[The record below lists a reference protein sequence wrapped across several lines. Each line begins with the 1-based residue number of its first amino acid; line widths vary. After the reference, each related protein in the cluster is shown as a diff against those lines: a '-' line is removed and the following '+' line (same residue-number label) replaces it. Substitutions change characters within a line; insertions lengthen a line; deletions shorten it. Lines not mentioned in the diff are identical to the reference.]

1 MGEFGISNTSP
12 ELWTGISAADCAL
25 IAHWNDREDVLEDC
39 CVHEIVERQAQSTP
53 NALAIS
59 AWDGRMTYDEL
70 DRFSWQFAT
79 HLINAGVQPQ
89 EFVLFLHE
97 KCRWAPVVIIAILKT
112 GAICVPLDPSNASK
126 RLETVLDDTKAH
138 FAVTSSSLANVL
150 SGFSVETIVA
160 DPTLMV
166 NGECSRP
173 PPRAAPSDAA
183 FLMYSSGS
191 TGRPKGIVQEH
202 GSLCF
207 SIRHHSWAMGIRP
220 HSRIL
225 QFAAFTF
232 DTSMGDMFGTFM
244 QGAVLCVCSDWE
256 RLNDLT
262 ASIQSL
268 EANYAC
274 LTPTVVQQLDPLEV
288 PSLRTLVVG
297 GEAMPAA
304 LVEKWADKLDLI
316 NVYGIT
322 ECLVWTFTT
331 KPLRTF
337 SRSIG
342 RPSCGRAWIV
352 DVDDPEKLLPV
363 GAVGEIL
370 IEGPNI
376 AREYLN
382 DPEKTAKA
390 FIAAPKWLKKLR
402 PFPVPGG
409 KVYRTGDL
417 VRYGED
423 GAIDFMGRKDTQVKL
438 NGQRVEL
445 GEIEYR
451 MTQCLPVGT
460 QVAALVVPDA
470 LSSRCTLIGSIC
482 NVPGISDD
490 QCSAD
495 EEDSSRAF
503 AGMAEQLRKD
513 LSTTLPELLIPTAF
527 MPGRKMPL
535 TVSGKLDRLQL
546 QRDATEWLRKYQQE
560 YSSRHSITNRPSS
573 DSEKRLSALW
583 SEIFGID
590 ESLIGLDHEFV
601 RLGGDSAQAM
611 RLVSKARKL
620 GFGLSVAQV
629 LHHQRL
635 SDMAAAMQVLDQND
649 QRAGVSPFELVSDP
663 AAVRSAAAR
672 QCNVPEAAVQDAY
685 TCTPLQ
691 QGLLAL
697 SLANP
702 GSYMARKAFE
712 VPAGVSLEAF
722 AAAWAQVYHRF
733 DILRTRIIESGNG
746 LVQVVIDEDIPWD
759 QGTDLD
765 RYLRDDRTRAV
776 SLGSQLNRFAIL
788 QSSKHHDP
796 ARIVWISHHCTYD
809 GWSENLILQEVNRIC
824 LGEKPRHHEN
834 FNVFANYLQH
844 KDHSVSE
851 KYWKDQLAGAESP
864 SFPVR
869 TDASRVPQHAQSTR
883 KTIQLKPRDSFTAS
897 TIVRSALAILNTRYT
912 NTDEALY
919 GAVMSGRNAEVDG
932 IDTVVGPTI
941 STMPIRIQVDSQSGV
956 QEFLD
961 QVQKQSI
968 AMIPHETFGLQSIR
982 RLGKE
987 AESSCNF
994 QCLLVVQAAEDS
1006 SDLSAIKVAYDE
1018 ATDADQYPLTIDCRL
1033 GAGEVFIEAFFDPGV
1048 LDEPSVQRM
1057 LVQFCGIVQQ
1067 LLIANSDQR
1076 IEDINPAGSEDL
1088 SLIWKWNA
1096 DYPRAIN
1103 RCVHQIVEDSCRLTP
1118 TKQAICSWDGDFTYE
1133 ELDALSNTL
1142 ASQLQ
1147 ELAIGPEV
1155 LVPVCFERSK
1165 WAAVSVLA
1173 INKAG
1178 GAFVLLNP
1186 TQPVDRLR
1194 SIINQTNSQVILSSR
1209 ECSDFSQ
1216 QLLPNVLVVEDSLTN
1231 LQQKNRP
1238 SNQALSA
1245 PCRHNPDSLMYVVF
1259 TSGTTGTP
1267 KGIMVENRSFCTYI
1281 EALARMTGA
1290 KSSWRGLVSSAY
1302 SFDSSLEEMLMPLMI
1317 GGTTCMPSQ
1326 HEISNDLTGAMNRM
1340 GVHWG
1345 VFTPSLARLVNPREL
1360 TTMTDIYIGG
1370 EQMTDEIVNTY
1381 GSCLSLTNTYGP
1393 SECCPT
1399 GCVSST
1405 PELYGGHI
1413 GRGVACRTWV
1423 VDPTNHERLMPI
1435 GCIGELLLDGPNV
1448 GRGYLH
1454 DGEKT
1459 RKAFIDPPS
1468 WQLAVETPP
1477 VSNGVIHYPRRLYK
1491 TGDLVRYCSN
1501 GTLEYLGRKDQQIKL
1516 YGQRIELSEI
1526 EFHIQ
1531 TCLAETADV
1540 VVDVATRDPEA
1551 NQQLLAAFL
1560 VFKKDRNGSSS
1571 DSITSSA
1578 ANEARIVALRQAL
1591 SSRIPSYMVPSLYLE
1606 CTKIP
1611 LTSSDKIDRRSL
1623 KQMVLDLS
1631 EEEYLLAT
1639 GMTSEKRIPGSS
1651 AEVLLQR
1658 LWADILRINP
1668 DHIGL
1673 DDEFNRM
1680 GGDSIQAMR
1689 LAASARQ
1696 QGWRL
1701 TVAAITKY
1709 PSLEQMSLQ
1718 LVHNDDAE
1726 TATPKP
1732 FSLLDQNI
1740 DLTALLTEAAEL
1752 CGIDEAL
1759 IEDIYPCSNL
1769 QEGLMALSLKSPGAY
1784 VVNDRFEIPEGMD
1797 LSLLERACS
1806 AVVERN
1812 PILRTRIVH
1821 AGHMPSLLQVVMK
1834 HEFHWNLTSLSSTEF
1849 GLGDSLCRFETSYDS
1864 QSSKRILTWTLHH
1877 ALYDGWSMSL
1887 LQRQLE
1893 DFCNGHESIAT
1904 VPYSYFIRYAKS
1916 LPAEAVRNFWSL
1928 RLSGAPPIHFPKLP
1942 SASYLPHPDRSIE
1955 KSVTLEQK
1963 FAPHVAMSN
1972 FVQAAWAIAVSRHTE
1987 DKNVSFGT
1995 TISGRKADLPGV
2007 EAITGPTFAT
2017 VPTVVRLHDDD
2028 MKSTLLERLQS
2039 EALEQISFKQAGL
2052 HTISTFTAETN
2063 QVCGF
2068 QTLMVIQ
2075 PVEDSQSY
2083 SLVETSVERSD
2094 IDTYPVNLE
2103 CQLTTTGLIMKTRFD
2118 STVISEFQVNH
2129 LLSQFSHVM
2138 TQLCS
2143 PAEMQIR
2150 DIVSL
2155 SAEDLAQIRIWNSIA
2170 FDPIDKCVHD
2180 LILEKC
2186 DQIPWAQAVC
2196 AWDGDFAYQELKD
2209 LTHTIGHHLQE
2220 QGVKTGQVVPILF
2233 DKSKWAVVAMIA
2245 ILRAG
2250 AACVCL
2256 DSVNHPV
2263 ARMETIV
2270 QASQASIIVCGQGY
2284 YDTATNL
2291 IEKAIVIGPGAKALN
2306 PGGNAATPLVS
2317 TATPRDAAFLI
2328 FTSGSTGVPKGIVHE
2343 HRSLSSSYHALGA
2356 GIKLNCNSRVFQYS
2370 AFTFD
2375 MSVIDTLATLV
2386 NGGSVCIPSDEE
2398 RLDDVE
2404 GSFMRLG
2411 ANEAF
2416 FTPSFARQLNPARLT
2431 GLRTL
2436 RLGGEA
2442 ISKRDVE
2449 FWAQHAE
2456 VFTVSGPAEVSI
2468 CTAGIL
2474 KPGEHM
2480 PPDAGNMIN
2489 GLCWIA
2495 DVDDS
2500 TRLVPIGV
2508 IGELLVEG
2516 PTLAREYLNQPN
2528 TTSRTFVEV
2537 PDWLSDDPSQH
2548 RRRVYK
2554 TGDLVRYNADGSLQL
2569 LGRRDG
2575 QVKIR
2580 GQRIELDEVDHHF
2593 IESLETHAP
2602 SMKEFA
2608 TAVDVVRPTDDPE
2621 KAYLVAFLAL
2631 DSGIAEA
2638 TADGSFDELSSAVLQ
2653 RMQSHLPPYMIPST
2667 VILLQEIPTTESKK
2681 INRKM
2686 LRAIGSR
2693 KTTSEL
2699 LRHTSTKSRVRL
2711 GPATPMEKVVFGLWS
2726 TVLKVD
2732 AEAISSDDTFVQ
2744 LGGDSIRAIAFVSA
2758 ARAQKLA
2765 VTVADVFR
2773 NPQLR
2778 ELAKVMR
2785 AQDRLTPQQKQPAL
2799 VNASVKAVDE
2809 VLLARIV
2816 EHVPELAGT
2825 RCIRLSR
2832 ATPVQQAILDARS
2845 SNVGAFQPQMSFTA
2859 RSRSGD
2865 IDVGRFMRAWEQTVA
2880 QHEILR
2886 TVLVSLPGGSTWHQY
2901 VLREHQPEIHYIARK
2916 DRSGYKQ
2923 SEDLLE
2929 IKHLPAHQMLIRRE
2943 NNKTLTCTLNVSHA
2957 LIDGGCV
2964 DELFDCVKRCYN
2976 DPDAAPV
2983 SSTPQYYH
2991 YQHYIQTR
2999 PTDEAM
3005 QFWSGYLRDARPCLF
3020 PSDGTSNGSLQDF
3033 RFRTVSI
3040 PDSSR
3045 LRSACLAV
3053 GITPPVLIQSAWA
3066 LALRRLTSSDEVI
3079 LGCVFSNREIDS
3091 IRQVIGPAFSVFPRR
3106 LSISESEGV
3115 TDVVKKCYD
3124 DWLNCLPHQHL
3135 SFWEYHQRLHGSSPH
3150 QALFHTTI
3158 NYRRFG
3164 RPEVK
3169 EPDSDHEALV
3179 LDSVQSRDPYE
3190 YDILLGIDDD
3200 ADHDDGENSEGITA
3214 RLDYWASAISEE
3226 RVKALV
3232 GLFESY
3238 LSDFVRE

>member
-1 MGEFGISNTSP
+1 MGDFGISETSP
-12 ELWTGISAADCAL
+12 ELWTGISAHDYAT
-25 IAHWNDREDVLEDC
+25 IAQWNDKEDVLENYC
-39 CVHEIVERQAQSTP
+39 LHEVVESQAQLTP
-53 NALAIS
+53 TALAIS
-59 AWDGRMTYDEL
+59 AWDGRMTYAEL
-70 DRFSWQFAT
+70 DRYSSQFANR
-79 HLINAGVQPQ
+79 LIEAGVQPQ

-97 KCRWAPVVIIAILKT
+97 KCRWAPVVIIAILKA

-126 RLETVLDDTKAH
+126 RLDTVLDDTKAR
-138 FAVTSSSLANVL
+138 FAVTSASLANVL
-150 SGFSVETIVA
+150 SGVSVETVIA
-160 DPTLMV
+160 DPRLIV
-166 NGECSRP
+166 DGECLRP
-173 PPRAAPSDAA
+173 RPLAAPSDAA

-202 GSLCF
+202 GALCF

-220 HSRIL
+220 HSRTL

-256 RLNDLT
+256 RLNDLS

-268 EANYAC
+268 QANYAC
-274 LTPTVVQQLDPLEV
+274 LTPTVVQQLDPVEV
-288 PSLRTLVVG
+288 PTLRTLVVG

-304 LVEKWADKLDLI
+304 LVEKWANKLDLI

-331 KPLRTF
+331 EPLTTF

-352 DVDDPEKLLPV
+352 DVDDPNKLLAI
-363 GAVGEIL
+363 GAVGELL

-382 DPEKTAKA
+382 VPEKTAKA
-390 FIAAPKWLKKLR
+390 FIAPPEWLKHLR
-402 PFPVPGG
+402 PAHRAHAG
-409 KVYRTGDL
+409 KVYRSGDL
-417 VRYGED
+417 ARYTED

-451 MTQCLPVGT
+451 MTQCLPAGT
-460 QVAALVVPDA
+460 QVAALVVTDP
-470 LSSRCTLIGSIC
+470 LSSRSSLIGCVC
-482 NVPGISDD
+482 NVPGILDEHYSLDD
-490 QCSAD
+490 ED
-495 EEDSSRAF
+495 EDLKQAF
-503 AGMAEQLRKD
+503 AELAEQLRKD
-513 LSTTLPELLIPTAF
+513 LSTTLPQLLIPTAI
-527 MPGRKMPL
+527 MPVGKMPL

-546 QRDATEWLRKYQQE
+546 QKDSTEWHRKYQAE
-560 YSSRHSITNRPSS
+560 YSSLRSTINKPST
-573 DSEKRLSALW
+573 DSEKRLAALW
-583 SEIFGID
+583 SEIFGLD
-590 ESLIGLDHEFV
+590 TSLIGLDHEFV

-635 SDMAAAMQVLDQND
+635 GDMAAAMQVLDKNH
-649 QRAGVSPFELVSDP
+649 QRAVVSPFELVSDP
-663 AAVRSAAAR
+663 EAVRKEASR
-672 QCNVPEAAVQDAY
+672 QCNVPETSVQDAY
-685 TCTPLQ
+685 MCTPLQ

-702 GSYMARKAFE
+702 GSYMARKAFD
-712 VPAGVSLEAF
+712 VPFGVSLEVF
-722 AAAWAQVYHRF
+722 TAAWAEVYRQF
-733 DILRTRIIESGNG
+733 DILRTRIIDTGDG
-746 LVQVVIDEDIPWD
+746 LVQVVIDEDISWD
-759 QGTDLD
+759 KGTDLD
-765 RYLRDDRTRAV
+765 DYLQDDRARAV
-776 SLGSQLNRFAIL
+776 SLGAQLNRFAII
-788 QSSKHHDP
+788 QSGKADDP

-809 GWSENLILQEVNRIC
+809 GWSEHLILQAVGGIC
-824 LGEKPRHHEN
+824 LGEKPRPHQI
-834 FNVFANYLQH
+834 FNVFAKYLQH
-844 KDHSVSE
+844 RDLSVSE
-851 KYWKDQLAGAESP
+851 TYWKEQLAGAEAP

-869 TDASRVPQHAQSTR
+869 ADASRVPQHAQSTQR
-883 KTIQLKPRDSFTAS
+883 TVQLKPRDSFTAS

-919 GAVMSGRNAEVDG
+919 GAVMSGRNAEIDG

-941 STMPIRIQVDSQSGV
+941 STMPIRIRVDSQMGV
-956 QEFLD
+956 QQFLD

-968 AMIPHETFGLQSIR
+968 GMIPHEAFGLQSIR
-982 RLGKE
+982 NLEKE
-987 AESSCNF
+987 AEGPCNF

-1006 SDLSAIKVAYDE
+1006 SELSAIKVAYEE
-1018 ATDADQYPLTIDCRL
+1018 ATDADQYPLTIDCKL
-1033 GAGEVFIEAFFDPGV
+1033 GAGQVFIEAFFDPGV
-1048 LDEPSVQRM
+1048 LDKPSVERM
-1057 LVQFCGIVQQ
+1057 LVQLDCIVQQ
-1067 LLIANSDQR
+1067 LLNADADQR
-1076 IEDINPAGSEDL
+1076 IEDINPAGPEDL

-1096 DYPRAIN
+1096 DYPRSIN

-1118 TKQAICSWDGDFTYE
+1118 TKQAICSWDGDFTYG
-1133 ELDALSNTL
+1133 ELDALSTTL
-1142 ASQLQ
+1142 ALQLQ
-1147 ELAIGPEV
+1147 GLAIGPEV

-1194 SIINQTNSQVILSSR
+1194 SIISQTNSQVILSCR
-1209 ECSDFSQ
+1209 ECSELSQ
-1216 QLLPNVLVVEDSLTN
+1216 QLLPTVLVVEDSLKE
-1231 LQQKNRP
+1231 LQKNEP
-1238 SNQALSA
+1238 PNQAVSV
-1245 PCRHNPDSLMYVVF
+1245 PCRHSPDGLMYVVF

-1360 TTMTDIYIGG
+1360 KTMTDIYIGG
-1370 EQMTDEIVNTY
+1370 EQMTDEIVNAY
-1381 GSCLSLTNTYGP
+1381 GSCLRLTNTYGP

-1423 VDPTNHERLMPI
+1423 VDSTNHERLMPV

-1454 DGEKT
+1454 DEEKT

-1516 YGQRIELSEI
+1516 YGQRVELSEI
-1526 EFHIQ
+1526 ELHIQ
-1531 TCLAETADV
+1531 ACLAEAADV
-1540 VVDVATRDPEA
+1540 VVDVATRDPET
-1551 NQQLLAAFL
+1551 NQQLLTAFL
-1560 VFKKDRNGSSS
+1560 VFKAGRKT
-1571 DSITSSA
+1571 SIASYAES
-1578 ANEARIVALRQAL
+1578 EARIVGLRQAL
-1591 SSRIPSYMVPSLYLE
+1591 SSRLPSYMVPSLYLE
-1606 CTKIP
+1606 CAKLP

-1623 KQMVLDLS
+1623 KQMVVDMS

-1639 GMTSEKRIPGSS
+1639 GMTAEKRIPGTST
-1651 AEVLLQR
+1651 EVFLQR
-1658 LWADILRINP
+1658 LWAEILKINP

-1696 QGWRL
+1696 QGWTL
-1701 TVAAITKY
+1701 TVASITKC
-1709 PSLEQMSLQ
+1709 PSLEQMSRQ
-1718 LVHNDDAE
+1718 MIHKDDGEIAP
-1726 TATPKP
+1726 PKP
-1732 FSLLDQNI
+1732 FSLLDQNT
-1740 DLTALLTEAAEL
+1740 DLTAMLAEAAKL

-1759 IEDIYPCSNL
+1759 IEDVYPCSHL
-1769 QEGLMALSLKSPGAY
+1769 QEGLMALSLKNPGSY
-1784 VVNDRFEIPEGMD
+1784 VVHDRFEIPENMD

-1821 AGHMPSLLQVVMK
+1821 AGHMPGLLQVVLK
-1834 HEFHWNLTSLSSTEF
+1834 HDFHWNSITYSSQKL
-1849 GLGDSLCRFETSYDS
+1849 GLGDFLCRFETSCDE
-1864 QSSKRILTWTLHH
+1864 QLSKRVLTWTLHH

-1893 DFCNGHESIAT
+1893 DFCNGHETSRT
-1904 VPYSYFIRYAKS
+1904 VPYSCFIRYAKS
-1916 LPAEAVRNFWSL
+1916 LPAEAVRNFWSQ
-1928 RLSGAPPIHFPKLP
+1928 RLAGAPPVHFPKLP
-1942 SASYLPHPDRSIE
+1942 SASYLPHPDRSTE
-1955 KSVTLEQK
+1955 KSVTVEQK
-1963 FAPHVAMSN
+1963 FASHVAMSS

-1987 DKNVSFGT
+1987 NNNVSFGT

-2017 VPTVVRLHDDD
+2017 VPTVVCLHDNDN
-2028 MKSTLLERLQS
+2028 KTTLLERLQS
-2039 EALEQISFKQAGL
+2039 ETLEQMSFEQAGL
-2052 HTISTFTAETN
+2052 HTISTYTAETN

-2068 QTLMVIQ
+2068 QTLLVIQ
-2075 PVEDSQSY
+2075 PVEDHGAY
-2083 SLVETSVERSD
+2083 SLVEASVERSD

-2103 CQLTTTGLIMKTRFD
+2103 CQLTKTGLIMKTRFD
-2118 STVISEFQVNH
+2118 STVISEFQVNC
-2129 LLSQFSHVM
+2129 LLSQFCHIV

-2143 PAEMQIR
+2143 PIEMQIR
-2150 DIVSL
+2150 DMVSL
-2155 SAEDLAQIRIWNSIA
+2155 SPEDLAQIRTWNSVSL
-2170 FDPIDKCVHD
+2170 DPIDTCLHD
-2180 LILEKC
+2180 LVLAKC
-2186 DQIPWAQAVC
+2186 NETPWAQAVC
-2196 AWDGDFAYQELKD
+2196 AWDGDFTYHELED
-2209 LTHTIGHHLQE
+2209 LTRTIGLHLQE
-2220 QGVKTGQVVPILF
+2220 QGVKSGQVVPILF
-2233 DKSKWAVVAMIA
+2233 DKSKWAVAAMFA

-2256 DSVNHPV
+2256 DPVNHPI
-2263 ARMETIV
+2263 ARMATIV
-2270 QASQASIIVCGQGY
+2270 QAAKANTIVCGHGY
-2284 YDTATNL
+2284 YDVASDLVDN
-2291 IEKAIVIGPGAKALN
+2291 AIIVGPGAKALSPN
-2306 PGGNAATPLVS
+2306 SSSTAPLVS

-2375 MSVIDTLATLV
+2375 MSVIDTFATLV
-2386 NGGSVCIPSDEE
+2386 NGGCVCIPSDEE
-2398 RLDDVE
+2398 RLNDVE

-2416 FTPSFARQLNPARLT
+2416 FTPSFARQLNPARLA

-2456 VFTVSGPAEVSI
+2456 VFTVSGPAEVSM
-2468 CTAGIL
+2468 CTAGVL
-2474 KPGEHM
+2474 NPNEHM

-2489 GLCWIA
+2489 GLSWIA
-2495 DVDDS
+2495 DVDDE

-2516 PTLAREYLNQPN
+2516 PTLAREYLNQPD
-2528 TTSRTFVEV
+2528 TTKRAFVQV
-2537 PDWLSDDPSQH
+2537 PDWLSDDCSKH
-2548 RRRVYK
+2548 RRCVYK

-2580 GQRIELDEVDHHF
+2580 GQRIELEEVEHHF
-2593 IESLETHAP
+2593 IESIQTQAP
-2602 SMKEFA
+2602 WINGL
-2608 TAVDVVRPTDDPE
+2608 TIAVDVVRPADDPE
-2621 KAYLVAFLAL
+2621 KPYLVAFLASE
-2631 DSGIAEA
+2631 SGIKEA
-2638 TADGSFDELSSAVLQ
+2638 VADGSFDEFASAVL
-2653 RMQSHLPPYMIPST
+2653 RGMQSHLPPYMIPST
-2667 VILLQEIPTTESKK
+2667 VLPLEEIPTTESKK
-2681 INRKM
+2681 IDRKK
-2686 LRAIGSR
+2686 LRAMGSR
-2693 KTTSEL
+2693 KSTSEL
-2699 LRHTSTKSRVRL
+2699 LHHTSTRSRVRL
-2711 GPATPMEKVVFGLWS
+2711 EPSSPMERMVLSLWS

-2732 AEAISSDDTFVQ
+2732 EEAISADDTFVQ
-2744 LGGDSIRAIAFVSA
+2744 LGGDSIRAITFVSA
-2758 ARAQKLA
+2758 ARSKRLA

-2785 AQDRLTPQQKQPAL
+2785 VQDHLSLPQTQPAHSYDGTRSID
-2799 VNASVKAVDE
+2799 ND
-2809 VLLARIV
+2809 LLALIV
-2816 EHVPELAGT
+2816 RHVPELAST
-2825 RCIRLSR
+2825 KCVRLSR
-2832 ATPVQQAILDARS
+2832 TTPGQEAILAARS
-2845 SNVGAFQPQMSFTA
+2845 SSFEAFQPAMTFTA
-2859 RSRSGD
+2859 RSSSGD
-2865 IDVGRFMRAWEQTVA
+2865 VDIGRFMRAWEQTVA
-2880 QHEILR
+2880 QHDILR
-2886 TVLVSLPGGSTWHQY
+2886 TVLVLLPDDSTWYQY
-2901 VLREHQPEIHYIARK
+2901 VLEEHQPEIHYIAGN
-2916 DRSGYKQ
+2916 DRSDYKQ
-2923 SEDLLE
+2923 SEDLL
-2929 IKHLPAHQMLIRRE
+2929 KTQHLPAHQMLIQRE
-2943 NNKTLTCTLNVSHA
+2943 NHKSLTCTLNVSHA

-2964 DELFDCVKRCYN
+2964 DELFSCVKQHYN
-2976 DPDAAPV
+2976 HPHAPDVP
-2983 SSTPQYYH
+2983 STPQYFHFQNYL
-2991 YQHYIQTR
+2991 QAR

-3005 QFWSGYLRDARPCLF
+3005 QFWSDYLRDARPCLF
-3020 PSDGTSNGSLQDF
+3020 PSDGSSNGSLQDF
-3033 RFRTVSI
+3033 RSRTVSI

-3045 LRSACLAV
+3045 LRSACLAS

-3066 LALRRLTSSDEVI
+3066 LTVRQLTSSDEVI
-3079 LGCVFSNREIDS
+3079 LGCVVSNREIDS
-3091 IRQVIGPAFSVFPRR
+3091 IRRVIGPAFGVVPRR
-3106 LSISESEGV
+3106 LRISEAEGL
-3115 TDVVKKCYD
+3115 TDVVKKCQD

-3135 SFWEYHQRLHGSSPH
+3135 SFWEYHQRVHGSSPH
-3150 QALFHTTI
+3150 QALFHTAI

-3164 RPEVK
+3164 RSE
-3169 EPDSDHEALV
+3169 SDEMPADCEDLV
-3179 LDSVQSRDPYE
+3179 LDGIQSRDPYE
-3190 YDILLGIDDD
+3190 FDLLLGIDDD
-3200 ADHDDGENSEGITA
+3200 GDNGDMITA
-3214 RLDYWASAISEE
+3214 KLDYWASAISEE
-3226 RVKALV
+3226 RVTALI
-3232 GLFESY
+3232 GLFENS
-3238 LSDFVRE
+3238 LEDFARK